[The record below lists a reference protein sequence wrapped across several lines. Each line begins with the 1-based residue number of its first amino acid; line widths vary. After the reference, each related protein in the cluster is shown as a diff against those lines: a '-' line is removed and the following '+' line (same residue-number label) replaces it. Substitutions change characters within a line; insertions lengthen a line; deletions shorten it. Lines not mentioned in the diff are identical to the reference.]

1 MSDSR
6 GTAYD
11 APGTTECGAGAEAAP
26 GADDA
31 EVMAGIARLNA
42 KQFRTML
49 RVAARGLHIEQAT
62 ELLRL
67 RGQTKLE
74 LLADDVNT

>member
-6 GTAYD
+6 GAAHD
-11 APGTTECGAGAEAAP
+11 VPGITLCGAGTEAAP
-26 GADDA
+26 DDA